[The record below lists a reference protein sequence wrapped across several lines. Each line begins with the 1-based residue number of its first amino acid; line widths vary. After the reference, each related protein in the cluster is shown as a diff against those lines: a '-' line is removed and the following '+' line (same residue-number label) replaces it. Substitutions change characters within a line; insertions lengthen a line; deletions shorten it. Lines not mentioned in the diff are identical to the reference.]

1 MPEKFNAFSKFNL
14 ASLLL
19 LVFIVAGAAVY
30 AGLFAPRYSA
40 FGMLESGEKVAF
52 VSDEVD
58 PNAFFG
64 KIGESASFVVSPKL
78 TESGSV
84 NTFMSNGLN
93 AFIVVLSGNRKGAT
107 QLLQVF
113 TGTGAL
119 KECVSNFGDFNS
131 SKTVSVADCSAMLS
145 DGGSVRIVI
154 DFPDASRQNPAVVVS
169 SNRILILPS
178 NEREIPGLS
187 RLVLLAMFSNAQE
200 IIDKTNAVGSRL
212 GGTA

>member
-1 MPEKFNAFSKFNL
+1 MPEKSSVFSKFNL
-14 ASLLL
+14 ASILL

-30 AGLFAPRYSA
+30 AGLFAPKYSA
-40 FGMLESGEKVAF
+40 FGMLKSGEKVAF
-52 VSDEVD
+52 VSNEVD

-64 KIGESASFVVSPKL
+64 KAGESVSFVVSPKL
-78 TESGSV
+78 AEAGGV

-93 AFIVVLSGNRKGAT
+93 AFIVVLSGNRKDTT

-119 KECVSNFGDFNS
+119 KECISNFGDFNS
-131 SKTVSVADCSAMLS
+131 SKTVSPAECSAMLS
-145 DGGSVRIVI
+145 DGRSVRIVI

-169 SNRILILPS
+169 GNQILILPS
-178 NEREIPGLS
+178 NEREIPELS

-212 GGTA
+212 GGAA